1 MRLGGIYNMEP
12 LKNWHWLAMSMG
24 ILRLYHYLVLQP
36 ISILT
41 EVNLNSMMCPAISD
55 PFNGP
60 FYRIA
65 ACFHQTAFVA
75 LHGKATCF
83 IGMKFF
89 APKANKASESK
100 GAKMVVD
107 ENSNNLK
114 VKDSNNSIKVD

>member
-12 LKNWHWLAMSMG
+12 LMNLDWLFMSVG

-60 FYRIA
+60 YYRIA
-65 ACFHQTAFVA
+65 ACFHQTAFIFI
-75 LHGKATCF
+75 HGKLTCF
-83 IGMKFF
+83 IGMTFF
-89 APKANKASESK
+89 APKAYSKKPIELDKNGNNIQIEKSNKCE
-100 GAKMVVD
+100 
-107 ENSNNLK
+107 
-114 VKDSNNSIKVD
+114 